1 MSGFVATV
9 QSFRQGAHTMPAR
22 YYTSPEGFAREQEH
36 LLESRWLCVGRVEQ
50 LAEPGSYFL
59 QQIGVESIIVLRD
72 RKGVLRAFYNV
83 CRHRGTRICEVARDH
98 LW

>member
-22 YYTSPEGFAREQEH
+22 YYTSPEVFAREQEH

-50 LAEPGSYFL
+50 LADPGSYFL
-59 QQIGVESIIVLRD
+59 QQIGDGFWRRLCS
-72 RKGVLRAFYNV
+72 
-83 CRHRGTRICEVARDH
+83 HRRVILAARGATPA
-98 LW
+98 